1 MKRGRWSFI
10 MSNVLVSVVAYGNAT
25 LQDLLGIEAYARPGS
40 FVSQSLSFGSS
51 VSFEV
56 PGTVWT
62 RVRSQLNGLAQR
74 RIPALDAAGL
84 PTGTGKTQPVLTYS
98 MEWVPGDR
106 PRIHQ
111 VEGAPLDLSTPANLI
126 LRGTNLLGGTAASKV
141 VQTWSSA
148 YAYGNPGTRTYT
160 RAVDSLRFDA
170 VNKGPLGNKI
180 AFSIEAAGSASVVT
194 TIGEDGEVYVKI
206 TPATGASNSTAIVAQ
221 VAGDTDASAFIT
233 ATALVASAAIGPT
246 ATSIGGNG
254 PSPGGIT
261 PSQSGQINRIYLDG
275 GDGGGLARLDI
286 PAVATVPT
294 NRLVLTSA
302 KGGNDRNTITV
313 TFVSGS
319 NAVAVS
325 GNDITVTRAADTAIS
340 ALVTAINANASAR
353 ALVVASA
360 VGDDSLTLPN
370 VMAKSWLYGGG
381 GETPVAT
388 IAGAVSTVVS
398 QSDTS
403 MELSVTNTA
412 LVAAGAAAGEV
423 AVVQVQMNY
432 GLVAA
437 SIGLIVA

>member
-40 FVSQSLSFGSS
+40 FVSQSLSFGSN

-74 RIPALDAAGL
+74 RIPALDAAGV
-84 PTGTGKTQPVLTYS
+84 PTGTGKTQPILTYS

-111 VEGAPLDLSTPANLI
+111 VEGAPLDLSAPANLT
-126 LRGTNLLGGTAASKV
+126 LRGTNLLGGTAASKI

-170 VNKGPLGNKI
+170 VNKGPTGNKI

-206 TPATGASNSTAIVAQ
+206 TPATGASDSTSIAAQ
-221 VAGDTDASAFIT
+221 LSGNAFIT
-233 ATALVASAAIGPT
+233 ATALVASAVIGPT

-254 PSPGGIT
+254 PSPGGLT
-261 PSQSGQINRIYLDG
+261 PSQAGQITKIYLDG

-286 PAVATVPT
+286 PVVAGVPT

-319 NAVAVS
+319 DAVAVS
-325 GNDITVTRAADTAIS
+325 GNNITVTRAADTSIS

-360 VGDDSLTLPN
+360 VGDDSLTLSR

-388 IAGAVSTVVS
+388 IAGAASTVVS

-403 MELSVTNTA
+403 MELSVTNAA
-412 LVAAGAAAGEV
+412 LVAAGASAGEV

>member
-1 MKRGRWSFI
+1 MKRGRWSFT

-40 FVSQSLSFGSS
+40 WVSQSLSFGSS

-74 RIPALDAAGL
+74 RIPALDAAGV
-84 PTGTGKTQPVLTYS
+84 PTGTGKTQPILTYS

-111 VEGAPLDLSTPANLI
+111 VEGAPLDLSTPANLT
-126 LRGTNLLGGTAASKV
+126 LRGTNLLGGTAASKI

-206 TPATGASNSTAIVAQ
+206 TPATGASNSTAIAAQ

-254 PSPGGIT
+254 PSPGGLT
-261 PSQSGQINRIYLDG
+261 PSQSGQIAKIYLDG

-286 PAVATVPT
+286 PAVAGVPT
-294 NRLVLTSA
+294 DRLVLTSA

-325 GNDITVTRAADTAIS
+325 GNDITVTRGSDTSIAD
-340 ALVTAINANASAR
+340 LVTAINGSGAR

-360 VGDDSLTLPN
+360 VGDDSLTLSR

-388 IAGAVSTVVS
+388 IAGAASTVVS
-398 QSDTS
+398 QSDTA
-403 MELSVTNTA
+403 MVLSVTNTA
-412 LVAAGAAAGEV
+412 LVAAGAAVGEV

>member
-1 MKRGRWSFI
+1 

-40 FVSQSLSFGSS
+40 FVSQSLSFGSN

-74 RIPALDAAGL
+74 RIPALDVDGV
-84 PTGTGKTQPVLTYS
+84 PTGTGKTQPILTYS

-111 VEGAPLDLSTPANLI
+111 VEGAPLDLSSPANLI

-170 VNKGPLGNKI
+170 VNKGPTGNKI

-206 TPATGASNSTAIVAQ
+206 TPATGASDSTSIAAQ
-221 VAGDTDASAFIT
+221 LSGNAFIT
-233 ATALVASAAIGPT
+233 ATALVAGAVIGPT

-254 PSPGGIT
+254 PSPGGLT
-261 PSQSGQINRIYLDG
+261 PSQAGQITKIYLDG

-286 PAVATVPT
+286 PVVAGVPT

-319 NAVAVS
+319 DAVAVS
-325 GNDITVTRAADTAIS
+325 GNNITVTRAADTAIS
-340 ALVTAINANASAR
+340 TLVTAINGSAAR

-360 VGDDSLTLPN
+360 VGDDSLTLSR

-388 IAGAVSTVVS
+388 IAGAASTVVS

-403 MELSVTNTA
+403 MELSVTNAA
-412 LVAAGAAAGEV
+412 LVAAGASAGEV